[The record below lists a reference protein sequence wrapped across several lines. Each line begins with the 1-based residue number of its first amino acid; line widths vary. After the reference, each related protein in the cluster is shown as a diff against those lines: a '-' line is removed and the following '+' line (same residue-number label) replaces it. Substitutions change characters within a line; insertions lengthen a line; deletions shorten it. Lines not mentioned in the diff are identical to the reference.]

1 MTKKKNNP
9 IKTVLTIVI
18 GFAAIYMITKLE
30 WILILALSIGI
41 IGLVSNR
48 MSIWI
53 DLVWVKLTWVLSL
66 IVPNILLSL
75 FFYLLLFPIALLSKL
90 FGNKDPLTLK
100 NKSNSLF
107 VSVDKKFDKESFEK
121 IW

>member
-1 MTKKKNNP
+1 LTKKKNNP